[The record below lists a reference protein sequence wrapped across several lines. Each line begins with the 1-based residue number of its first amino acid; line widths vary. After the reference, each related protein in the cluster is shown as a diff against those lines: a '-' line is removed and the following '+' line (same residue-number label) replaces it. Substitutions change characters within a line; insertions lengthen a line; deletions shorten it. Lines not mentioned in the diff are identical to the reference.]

1 MLTILLPEKVSRILE
16 VLAGAGYE
24 AYAVGGCVRDAILG
38 RVPGDWDITT
48 NALPEEVKRLFRRT
62 VDTGIQH
69 GTVTVMLGAEGFEVT
84 TYRQDGDYSDHRHP
98 DGVVFTT
105 SLAEDLKRR
114 DFTINAMAYRPD
126 TGLVDLFGGQEDLG
140 RKVIRCVGDPRERF
154 DEDAL
159 RIMRALRF
167 SAQLGFKL
175 DPKTR
180 EAIREFA
187 PRLQL
192 ISKERIRVE
201 LLKLLMS
208 PHPDRLLDLA
218 ECGITAEIFP
228 LWDTML
234 ATSQNSPF
242 HRYSVGMHTLKVVEG
257 VPADP
262 VLRLAALLHD
272 CGKPAC
278 KSTDLG
284 GREHF
289 YGHAEA
295 GAKLAEA
302 FLRDIRFD
310 NKTIAD
316 VVQLV
321 RVHDDHYS
329 ATKENVRR
337 EMNHV
342 GEDLFPSYLKLVLAD
357 NMAKSGYALDE
368 FMTRYQRVCKIY
380 EEILAAGDCITLKD
394 LAVKGSDLIAAGMK
408 PGPEMG
414 TVLNRM
420 LEDVLGN
427 PEHNSKSY
435 LLGRYVRR

>member
-1 MLTILLPEKVSRILE
+1 MQTILLPEKVSRILN

-48 NALPEEVKRLFRRT
+48 NALPQAVKALFRRT
-62 VDTGIQH
+62 VDTGIAH
-69 GTVTVMLGAEGFEVT
+69 GTVTVMLGDEGFEVT

-98 DGVVFTT
+98 DGVVFTS

-126 TGLVDLFGGQEDLG
+126 TGLVDLFGGQEDLK
-140 RKVIRCVGDPRERF
+140 RKLIRCVGDPRERF

-187 PRLQL
+187 PGLQL

-201 LLKLLMS
+201 LLKLLVS

-234 ATSQNSPF
+234 ATPQSSAF
-242 HRYSVGMHTLKVVEG
+242 HLYSVGIHTLKVVEN
-257 VPADP
+257 VPSEP

-278 KSTDLG
+278 RTTDTG
-284 GREHF
+284 GRDHF
-289 YGHAEA
+289 LGHARV
-295 GAKLAEA
+295 GAKLAEE
-302 FLRDIRFD
+302 FLRDLRFD
-310 NKTIAD
+310 NRTIAD
-316 VVQLV
+316 VVKLILY
-321 RVHDDHYS
+321 HDDRYP
-329 ATKENVRR
+329 AERANVRR
-337 EMNHV
+337 QMNRV
-342 GEDLFPSYLKLVLAD
+342 GEELFPSYLKLVLAD
-357 NMAKSGYALDE
+357 NLAKSGYTLED
-368 FMTRYQRVCKIY
+368 FMPLYQRICSLY
-380 EEILAAGDCITLKD
+380 EDIKAAGDCITLKD

>member
-1 MLTILLPEKVSRILE
+1 MQTILLPEKVSRILE

-126 TGLVDLFGGQEDLG
+126 TGLVDLFGGQEDLK

-192 ISKERIRVE
+192 ISRERIREE
-201 LLKLLMS
+201 LLKLLVS

-234 ATSQNSPF
+234 ATPQSSAF
-242 HRYSVGMHTLKVVEG
+242 HLYSVGVHTLKVVES
-257 VPADP
+257 VPSEP

-278 KSTDLG
+278 RTTDTG
-284 GREHF
+284 GRDHF
-289 YGHAEA
+289 FGHAQV
-295 GAKLAEA
+295 GAKLAEE
-302 FLRDIRFD
+302 FLRDLRFD

-316 VVQLV
+316 VVKLILY
-321 RVHDDHYS
+321 HDDRYP
-329 ATKENVRR
+329 AERANVRR
-337 EMNHV
+337 QMNRV
-342 GEDLFPSYLKLVLAD
+342 GEELFPSYLKLVLAD
-357 NMAKSGYALDE
+357 NLSKSGYTLGD
-368 FMTRYQRVCKIY
+368 FMPLYQRICSLY
-380 EEILAAGDCITLKD
+380 EDIKAAGDPITLKD

>member
-1 MLTILLPEKVSRILE
+1 
-16 VLAGAGYE
+16 
-24 AYAVGGCVRDAILG
+24 
-38 RVPGDWDITT
+38 
-48 NALPEEVKRLFRRT
+48 
-62 VDTGIQH
+62 
-69 GTVTVMLGAEGFEVT
+69 
-84 TYRQDGDYSDHRHP
+84 
-98 DGVVFTT
+98 
-105 SLAEDLKRR
+105 
-114 DFTINAMAYRPD
+114 
-126 TGLVDLFGGQEDLG
+126 
-140 RKVIRCVGDPRERF
+140 
-154 DEDAL
+154 
-159 RIMRALRF
+159 MRALRF

-192 ISKERIRVE
+192 ISRERIREE
-201 LLKLLMS
+201 LLKLLVS

-234 ATSQNSPF
+234 ATPQSSAF
-242 HRYSVGMHTLKVVEG
+242 HLYSVGVHTLKVVES
-257 VPADP
+257 VPSEP

-278 KSTDLG
+278 RTTDTG
-284 GREHF
+284 GRDHF
-289 YGHAEA
+289 FGHAQV
-295 GAKLAEA
+295 GAKLAEE
-302 FLRDIRFD
+302 FLRDLRFD

-316 VVQLV
+316 VVKLILY
-321 RVHDDHYS
+321 HDDRYP
-329 ATKENVRR
+329 AERANVRR
-337 EMNHV
+337 QMNRV
-342 GEDLFPSYLKLVLAD
+342 GEELFPSYLKLVLAD
-357 NMAKSGYALDE
+357 NLSKSGYTLGD
-368 FMTRYQRVCKIY
+368 FMPLYQRICSLY
-380 EEILAAGDCITLKD
+380 EDIKAAGDPITLKD

>member
-126 TGLVDLFGGQEDLG
+126 TGLVDLFGGQEDLK

-167 SAQLGFKL
+167 SAQLGFTLEK
-175 DPKTR
+175 KTR

-192 ISKERIRVE
+192 ISRERIREE
-201 LLKLLMS
+201 LLKLLVS

-234 ATSQNSPF
+234 KTDQSNPY
-242 HRYSVGMHTLKVVEG
+242 HTLSVGMHTLRVIEN
-257 VPADP
+257 VPPEP

-272 CGKPAC
+272 CGKPSC
-278 KSTDLG
+278 KTVDLG
-284 GREHF
+284 DLTHF
-289 YGHAEA
+289 HGHAQV
-295 GAKLAEA
+295 GAMIAET
-302 FLRDIRFD
+302 FLKELRFD
-310 NKTIAD
+310 NKTVSD
-316 VVQLV
+316 VTRLIV
-321 RVHDDHYS
+321 VHDDRYS
-329 ATKENVRR
+329 ATPAKVRR
-337 EMNHV
+337 QINRV

-357 NMAKSGYALDE
+357 NLAKSPYALDQ
-368 FMTRYQRVCKIY
+368 FMRRYTTVCRLY
-380 EEILAAGDCITLKD
+380 EEIKAAGDCITLKD
-394 LAVKGSDLIAAGMK
+394 LAVKGNDLIAAGMK

-414 TVLNRM
+414 KVLDRM
-420 LEDVLGN
+420 LEDVLAE
-427 PEHNSKSY
+427 PSHNDKEY
-435 LLGRYVRR
+435 LLARYLQ